1 VAVQLSSRWRVLDPR
16 VCDAGIVAGLLCLDL
31 TAQGVVTAGGRLSSH
46 GLSPVTV
53 ALAVAGAGVL
63 WWRRRAPILV
73 LAAVV
78 VIMLAAVALAPPGLL
93 SDHTGLPLAIGAY
106 SVGAWSQRRIAAAAV
121 PAIVLLLA
129 FAALSRSASKLIAG
143 LVAVVVI
150 ALPWLAG
157 RALRSRRQYLAE
169 VEDRLTRAEQE
180 RDLAAREA
188 VLEERRHLAR
198 ELHDVVAHHVS
209 LIGVQA
215 GAARTALDQSPDATR
230 KALLAIEESSRS
242 AVGEMRRLL
251 DVLRF
256 EGGDGDAGPDGGAG
270 PDGLEPAPG
279 LGRLAELAASYQ
291 PAGLTVTIAVDG
303 DVAGLGPLLDLCCYR
318 VIEEALTNVTRHS
331 AAITAAVRV
340 SVQAPA
346 RPQEGHLVRIAVH
359 DPGPA
364 RRATSGS
371 QRGLVGLRERV
382 ALFGGTLQ
390 AGPTPGGGFSVDA
403 SFRETAGVAG

>member
-1 VAVQLSSRWRVLDPR
+1 VAVQLSSRWRLSDPR
-16 VCDAGIVAGLLCLDL
+16 LCDAAIVAGLFGLDL
-31 TAQGVVTAGGRLSSH
+31 TAQGLVTAGDRLSSH

-53 ALAVAGAGVL
+53 ALAAAGAGVL
-63 WWRRRAPILV
+63 WWRRRTPILV
-73 LAAVV
+73 LAAVIV
-78 VIMLAAVALAPPGLL
+78 VMLAAAALTPPGLL
-93 SDHTGLPLAIGAY
+93 SDHTGIPLAVGAY
-106 SVGAWSQRRIAAAAV
+106 SVGAWSKRRIAATAV
-121 PAIVLLLA
+121 PAAVLLLA
-129 FAALSRSASKLIAG
+129 FTALSRSATKLTAG
-143 LVAVVVI
+143 LVALVVI

-169 VEDRLTRAEQE
+169 VEARLSRAEQE
-180 RDLAAREA
+180 RDRAAREA

-215 GAARTALDQSPDATR
+215 GAARSALGQSPDAIA

-256 EGGDGDAGPDGGAG
+256 EGTEGETG

-279 LGRLAELAASYQ
+279 LGRLADLAASYQ
-291 PAGLTVTIAVDG
+291 QAGLTVTIALDG
-303 DVAGLGPLLDLCCYR
+303 EVAALGSLLDLCCYR

-331 AAITAAVRV
+331 AAITASVRV
-340 SVQAPA
+340 TVRAPA
-346 RPQEGHLVRIAVH
+346 RPQEGHLVRIVVH

-364 RRATSGS
+364 RGVTSESG
-371 QRGLVGLRERV
+371 RGLVGLRERV

-390 AGPTPGGGFSVDA
+390 AGATPGGGFTVDA
-403 SFRETAGVAG
+403 SFREMAGVGG